1 MEFQLAQAFLN
12 TKTQFSHDPASFE
25 ASKSAHDCNV
35 LADSYLKNG
44 TPETQVFCFKT
55 HEASIKT
62 HETNLKNTN
71 LKSIQRQRKAETHF
85 TAFSPTFQI
94 PAKPDIFSSNQ
105 NRSFT
110 KAKPPQM
117 PSKMDT
123 YNLPINNFN
132 SSSAHNQAKT
142 SEKSSKAVHQNQ
154 SLSAGNFA
162 SNQSPPPPKQ
172 GQNFR
177 FSSQIKQTTSANL
190 ILATA
195 APISKLSS
203 PVFISSIQNSPLN
216 SSCETNFAVFPAAPA
231 AATLYDVVS
240 TTNVPDYKVLPRGD
254 VGDAANRYTDMRG
267 LANPSVCSTPLFPS
281 MERTF
286 STDLQHMRAP
296 AAISMPQIQLS
307 APPTPRSAPGMST
320 DILQS
325 PIKAITSELQCETTT
340 EIIKLKTPSSVNS
353 NPPTVVSQ
361 EAENKKS
368 YSKIQ
373 LQKLKP
379 SSANLT
385 ADSSIELPNTTTQKN
400 PKPLAT
406 IYRNMDSPDQIKLKR
421 EQRAHKNSQAIQET
435 LRVQSLTPEE
445 KFYEEFRKFQ
455 IDIAKFHGT
464 PLQSEELLRKQSQE
478 AFERQK
484 LQELE
489 DEQERNEVRQ
499 ELLEILLTDPK
510 LRKDLNIEEQRFY
523 YKAFNHHLSNDEI
536 ESKSS
541 EEMLAFLHKQL
552 ARNSAEQAC
561 CKNSF

>member
-1 MEFQLAQAFLN
+1 
-12 TKTQFSHDPASFE
+12 
-25 ASKSAHDCNV
+25 
-35 LADSYLKNG
+35 
-44 TPETQVFCFKT
+44 
-55 HEASIKT
+55 
-62 HETNLKNTN
+62 
-71 LKSIQRQRKAETHF
+71 
-85 TAFSPTFQI
+85 
-94 PAKPDIFSSNQ
+94 
-105 NRSFT
+105 
-110 KAKPPQM
+110 
-117 PSKMDT
+117 
-123 YNLPINNFN
+123 
-132 SSSAHNQAKT
+132 
-142 SEKSSKAVHQNQ
+142 
-154 SLSAGNFA
+154 
-162 SNQSPPPPKQ
+162 
-172 GQNFR
+172 
-177 FSSQIKQTTSANL
+177 
-190 ILATA
+190 
-195 APISKLSS
+195 
-203 PVFISSIQNSPLN
+203 
-216 SSCETNFAVFPAAPA
+216 
-231 AATLYDVVS
+231 
-240 TTNVPDYKVLPRGD
+240 
-254 VGDAANRYTDMRG
+254 
-267 LANPSVCSTPLFPS
+267 

-385 ADSSIELPNTTTQKN
+385 ADSSIELPNTTTKKNQKQ
-400 PKPLAT
+400 PAT

-445 KFYEEFRKFQ
+445 KFYEKFRKFQ

-552 ARNSAEQAC
+552 ARNLAEQAC